1 LTKPTFSGTAALH
14 SSIPHAH
21 DFWSWQLVFAAVL
34 NFAVQAIQIGAY
46 AARLAGVQMNRIA
59 TSISLFNLFVTASR
73 LANMFYSPMLGSISD
88 KASAIARRGPAWISP
103 AIHQYELQLRLIIIA
118 GTLGTIAGALL
129 LPVFLHLYRRGIAA
143 FERFGSVPRALLRLS
158 DPAVLARIAQ
168 AVRTPRPATW
178 ARFRP
183 SHVPVKLIIANVV
196 VTAVYAVGVVA
207 AAFASILDPHSA
219 RTALL
224 ASGLVNGIATISFT
238 LIVDPTSAF
247 ITDQAVRGER
257 PVEEVKSLVF
267 YLSLSAVA
275 GTLLSQAILYPAAA
289 FIGWGAG
296 LINR

>member
-1 LTKPTFSGTAALH
+1 MRRPWSGIVALLD
-14 SSIPHAH
+14 IVPHAQA
-21 DFWSWQLVFAAVL
+21 FWSWQLIFAAAL
-34 NFAVQAIQIGAY
+34 NFVVQAIQIGAY

-88 KASAIARRGPAWISP
+88 KAGALTRLGPEWAP
-103 AIHQYELQLRLIIIA
+103 LAIHQYDMQLRVIIFA
-118 GTLGTIAGALL
+118 GTLGTAAGAML
-129 LPVFLHLYRRGIAA
+129 LPTFLHLYRRGIAA
-143 FERFGSVPRALLRLS
+143 FERFGSVPRALLRLG
-158 DPAVLARIAQ
+158 DPAVIARVAQ
-168 AVRTPRPATW
+168 SARAPRPATW

-183 SHVPVKLIIANVV
+183 GHVPTKLILANVV
-196 VTAVYAVGVVA
+196 VTAIYAVGVVA
-207 AAFASILDPHSA
+207 AAYASIIDPRSA

-267 YLSLSAVA
+267 YLSLSAIV
-275 GTLLSQAILYPAAA
+275 GTLVSQAILYPAAV
-289 FIGWGAG
+289 FIGWGAS

>member
-1 LTKPTFSGTAALH
+1 
-14 SSIPHAH
+14 
-21 DFWSWQLVFAAVL
+21 
-34 NFAVQAIQIGAY
+34 
-46 AARLAGVQMNRIA
+46 MNRIA

-88 KASAIARRGPAWISP
+88 KASTLVKAGQAAAG
-103 AIHQYELQLRLIIIA
+103 IHQYDLQLRVIIFA
-118 GTLGTIAGALL
+118 GTLGTVAGALL
-129 LPVFLHLYRRGIAA
+129 LPAFLHLYRRGIAS
-143 FERFGSVPRALLRLS
+143 FERSGSVPRALMRLA
-158 DPAVLARIAQ
+158 DPGVIAGIARS
-168 AVRTPRPATW
+168 VRAPRPATW
-178 ARFRP
+178 ARFKTG
-183 SHVPVKLIIANVV
+183 HVPLKLIAANVV
-196 VTAVYAVGVVA
+196 VTAIYAVGVVA
-207 AAFASILDPHSA
+207 AAYASIIDPHSA

-275 GTLLSQAILYPAAA
+275 GTLVSQAILYPAAV
-289 FIGWGAG
+289 FIAWGAG